1 MKKVFSLA
9 VVAGLLAFT
18 ACSNEESH
26 TEEAVEEVQDAA
38 TETTNEV
45 EAAFDEAAESIS
57 NEADTAAAA
66 VEGAVEEVTEEDAH

>member
-26 TEEAVEEVQDAA
+26 TEEAVEEVQEAA
-38 TETTNEV
+38 EETTNEV
-45 EAAFDEAAESIS
+45 EAAFDEAADAIEA
-57 NEADTAAAA
+57 EADTAAAA
-66 VEGAVEEVTEEDAH
+66 VEEAVEVVTEEDAH